1 MWCDPGREEESVTDR
16 DDLVELTVRYATA
29 IDTEQYS
36 LLNQVFTDDAH
47 VDYGEVGQWT
57 GGAAV
62 AEFMEAAHVIAAHTM
77 HRVSNQ
83 AIDINGDTATMRT
96 YVDALIL
103 LEDGSGAN
111 PVGYYDD
118 HAVRTTDGWRIT
130 RRSYTSVRL
139 AAVPAP

>member
-1 MWCDPGREEESVTDR
+1 MSDR
-16 DDLVELTVRYATA
+16 DELVELSIRYATA
-29 IDTEQYS
+29 VDSRRYS
-36 LLNQVFTDDAH
+36 LLTEVFTENAQ
-47 VDYGEVGQWT
+47 VDYGEIGQWT
-57 GGAAV
+57 GGAEV
-62 AEFMEAAHVIAAHTM
+62 AEFMAAAHVMAAHTM

-83 AIDINGDTATMRT
+83 AVDIDGDTATMRT

-118 HAVRTTDGWRIT
+118 QAVWTADGWRIA

>member
-1 MWCDPGREEESVTDR
+1 MSDR
-16 DDLVELTVRYATA
+16 DELVELTIRYATA
-29 IDTEQYS
+29 IDSRRYS
-36 LLNQVFTDDAH
+36 LLTEVFTDDAQ
-47 VDYGEVGQWT
+47 VDYGEVGHWT

-62 AEFMEAAHVIAAHTM
+62 AEFMEAAHVMAAHTM

-83 AIDINGDTATMRT
+83 AVDIEGDKATMRT

-139 AAVPAP
+139 AAVLAP

>member
-1 MWCDPGREEESVTDR
+1 MSDR
-16 DDLVELTVRYATA
+16 DDLAELTVRYATA

-36 LLNQVFTDDAH
+36 LLTQVFTDDAQ
-47 VDYGEVGQWT
+47 VNYGEVGHWT

-62 AEFMEAAHVIAAHTM
+62 AEFMEAAHVMAAHTM

-83 AIDINGDTATMRT
+83 AVDIDGDTATMRT

-118 HAVRTTDGWRIT
+118 HAVRTTDGWRIAH
-130 RRSYTSVRL
+130 RSYTSVRL

>member
-1 MWCDPGREEESVTDR
+1 MSDR
-16 DDLVELTVRYATA
+16 DELVELTIRYATA

-36 LLNQVFTDDAH
+36 LLTQVFTDDAQ

-62 AEFMEAAHVIAAHTM
+62 AEFMAAAHVMAAHTM

-83 AIDINGDTATMRT
+83 AVDIDGDTATMRT

-118 HAVRTTDGWRIT
+118 QAVWTADGWRIA